1 MPVALQPKDML
12 SMHLEFFT
20 RLALKAAREGAVL
33 ILVGKLFVLPSFVV
47 FLVPFDL

>member
-33 ILVGKLFVLPSFVV
+33 ILVGKLFQIMLAR
-47 FLVPFDL
+47 